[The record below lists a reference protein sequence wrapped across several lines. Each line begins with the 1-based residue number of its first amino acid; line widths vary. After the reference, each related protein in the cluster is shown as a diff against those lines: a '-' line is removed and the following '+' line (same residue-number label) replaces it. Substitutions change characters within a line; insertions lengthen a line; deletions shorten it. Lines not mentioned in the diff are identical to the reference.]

1 MRTLA
6 YRLSRRLELYP
17 FAATPEQIG
26 VLEGFRAATAVAAMV
41 LIAYWLQWP
50 RFSWAAFGA
59 FWVCLADPGGSGRLR
74 LSAMGGFAAAGTVV
88 AFTMSTVAGISPV
101 LAGAALLPL
110 VSLPSLSGT
119 YGAAAAQSGMLV
131 CVVAVV
137 AVEFPGSP
145 AAALEL
151 AAIFGLGCVW
161 ALVLCIGIWRIHPHA
176 PARRAIVSVFA
187 RLDDMTADLLALDQ
201 RSIAASVDEWRSF
214 NAEHRRSVRAA
225 IERARSL
232 VNGLENGSDS
242 YRQEIE
248 LADRIFA
255 SLIAAGHCAEDRSRP
270 LDEETERRLLHQ
282 LLLLLTEAR
291 HQAAHRTS
299 KTALLS
305 KKAVAIQRKAH
316 DTDSVIGRA
325 AYAAAKALED
335 LTALW
340 SNGPAPAIAGSGSP
354 GRSTS
359 ARIIRPIPANVLR
372 HAARTS
378 IGVVTAYAI
387 AIRLGLTFS
396 YWATMATVV
405 VLQPFAATTWPRTVE
420 RMAGSVAGGFLAAAL
435 MAMLTTKLALLAVIF
450 PVAAATI
457 AFRFVNYTLFVL
469 FLTLLFVLVTEL
481 LQPGAGIASARAIN
495 NIIGSLVALGASF
508 LFRPAKQGKKIG
520 DVLADA
526 VTANLAYAAAVIASG
541 GASSTLEGLRK
552 QAGVSSNAAESLRH
566 RMILEGQRRR
576 ARLSE
581 TAELLQA
588 LRALA
593 GAATATSLTARNP
606 DATRA
611 AVLRSVAETLSNTL
625 RQPCAGILPAI
636 PFEEPRDDIDRAVRA
651 VTGAAMGC
659 VRQPFRVR
667 ATRDESK
674 TMPPRG
680 DACCND
686 CEPTLEKYGGES
698 HV

>member
-1 MRTLA
+1 MGTLA

-26 VLEGFRAATAVAAMV
+26 VLEGLRAATAVAAMV

-59 FWVCLADPGGSGRLR
+59 FWVCLADPGGPTRLR
-74 LSAMGGFAAAGTVV
+74 FSAMAGFAAAGTIAAFISSV
-88 AFTMSTVAGISPV
+88 AAGISPV
-101 LAGAALLPL
+101 VAGAALLPL
-110 VSLPSLSGT
+110 VFIASLSGT
-119 YGAAAAQSGMLV
+119 YGAAAAQSGMLI

-145 AAALEL
+145 ATGLEL

-176 PARRAIVSVFA
+176 PARRAIISVFA
-187 RLDDMTADLLALDQ
+187 RLDDMTADLLVLDQ
-201 RSIAASVDEWRSF
+201 RSIATSVDWKTF

-232 VNGLENGSDS
+232 VNGLENGSDR

-270 LDEETERRLLHQ
+270 LDEKTERRLLHQ
-282 LLLLLTEAR
+282 LLLLQTEAR
-291 HQAAHRTS
+291 DQAAHRAS

-305 KKAVAIQRKAH
+305 KKAVAVQHKAH
-316 DTDSVIGRA
+316 DIDSVIGRA
-325 AYAAAKALED
+325 AYVAAKALED
-335 LTALW
+335 LAALW
-340 SNGPAPAIAGSGSP
+340 SNGSAPAIAESGSP
-354 GRSTS
+354 GRGAA
-359 ARIIRPIPANVLR
+359 ARLIRPIPANVLR

-387 AIRLGLTFS
+387 TIRLDLSFS

-435 MAMLTTKLALLAVIF
+435 MAILTTKLVLLAVIF

-469 FLTLLFVLVTEL
+469 FLTPLFVLVTEL
-481 LQPGAGIASARAIN
+481 LQPGTGIASARAIN

-508 LFRPAKQGKKIG
+508 LFRPAQQGQKIG

-526 VTANLAYAAAVIASG
+526 VTANLAFAAAVIASG
-541 GASSTLEGLRK
+541 GAPSTLEGLR
-552 QAGVSSNAAESLRH
+552 QRAGVTSNAAEALRH
-566 RMILEGQRRR
+566 RMILEGRRRR

-581 TAELLQA
+581 MADLLQA

-593 GAATATSLTARNP
+593 GAATAMSLTARNP
-606 DATRA
+606 DETRA
-611 AVLRSVAETLSNTL
+611 ADLGVLAETLSNRL
-625 RQPCAGILPAI
+625 RQSHTGIPVTETAG
-636 PFEEPRDDIDRAVRA
+636 EPRDEIDRALHA
-651 VTGAAMGC
+651 VTGAATAYMN
-659 VRQPFRVR
+659 VFPPANLV
-667 ATRDESK
+667 RDEERR
-674 TMPPRG
+674 TMVATERG
-680 DACCND
+680 RAS
-686 CEPTLEKYGGES
+686 Y
-698 HV
+698 